1 MKSLSALG
9 LLACAALLGAP
20 GEAVAQHTGVSRTR
34 HLPPVTLVALRGSQA
49 SYTTAAPR
57 AEAYSSMFTRSAL
70 VNEPTPAATG
80 AGPAISSPATSSP
93 ATSTTPM
100 PSPTTPQSEY
110 EQALK
115 DTGWNDAD
123 SCTTGGCDTCGTAC
137 GCGGGWFGAAGGL
150 VMTRNRANPYWTTY
164 ETNNNPNQ
172 LMNTQDAGAG
182 WAGGGLV
189 TLGYAFCGCANDC
202 CNTCGPSGLM
212 GPALA
217 FTWWGTGE
225 MNGFSQIFDNTGDPN
240 TALSTPIDLGGVTIN
255 GNPASDYFDNASQ
268 QAIWRTDNVNS
279 FEFNLLQ
286 GGIINTGRLQVI
298 GLAGFRYFRF
308 SEVLTLGSAGFGS
321 TLFDPADA
329 ADTAYLGFRC
339 VNNLYGGQI
348 GAIFNY
354 QVSPRFGL
362 FLVPK
367 AGIYG
372 NQMNCQTLLYTGDG
386 VSTYNLYAHK
396 ADVSFLG
403 EIDTGVSWAFTPNLR
418 AFVGYRVVGV
428 ANVALA
434 DNQFLPFLADVAG
447 FEQVKQSGSLI
458 LHGGFAGLAWM
469 F

>member
-20 GEAVAQHTGVSRTR
+20 DSAHAQYTGASQSR
-34 HLPPVTLVALRGSQA
+34 HLPPVTLVALRGSPA
-49 SYTTAAPR
+49 SYTMVAPR
-57 AEAYSSMFTRSAL
+57 AESYSSMFTKSAL
-70 VNEPTPAATG
+70 AKEPTPAA
-80 AGPAISSPATSSP
+80 APAPATSLP
-93 ATSTTPM
+93 TTSSAAM
-100 PSPTTPQSEY
+100 PSPPAAQSEY

-123 SCTTGGCDTCGTAC
+123 GCSSGGCDTCGGAC
-137 GCGGGWFGAAGGL
+137 GCGGGGWFGAAGGL
-150 VMTRNRANPYWTTY
+150 IMTRNRANPYWTTY

-172 LMNTQDAGAG
+172 LMNTQNAGAG
-182 WAGGGLV
+182 WTGGGML

-202 CNTCGPSGLM
+202 CNTCGPSGLT

-225 MNGFSQIFDNTGDPN
+225 MNGFSQIADSTGDPN
-240 TALSTPIDLGGVTIN
+240 TALSTPIDLGGVSIN

-279 FEFNLLQ
+279 VEFNLLQ

-308 SEVLTLGSAGFGS
+308 SEVLTFGSAAFGS
-321 TLFDPADA
+321 SLFDPADA
-329 ADTAYLGFRC
+329 ADQAYLGFRC

-354 QVSPRFGL
+354 QFSPRFGL

-386 VSTYNLYAHK
+386 LSTYNLSARK
-396 ADVSFLG
+396 SDVSFLG
-403 EIDTGVSWAFTPNLR
+403 EIDTGVSYAFSPNLR

-434 DNQFLPFLADVAG
+434 DNQFLPYLADVAG